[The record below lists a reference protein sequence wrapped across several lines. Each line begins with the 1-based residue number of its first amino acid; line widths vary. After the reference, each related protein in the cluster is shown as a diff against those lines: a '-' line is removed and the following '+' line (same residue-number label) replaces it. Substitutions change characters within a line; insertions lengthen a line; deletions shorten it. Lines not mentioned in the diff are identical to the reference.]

1 MKHDDDTLVAYL
13 DGRLDEAKS
22 AALEA
27 ALPHDESLSARLDA
41 LARASE
47 LAQRS
52 LEPVLR
58 EPVPPTLIAA
68 IWRAPDPRTREVG
81 GHARKG
87 ITARLAR
94 WLAPGPR
101 LAIASLALVVGAGWL
116 VLRPGGA
123 ALDTGDLIAEG
134 ALSLALDTAASGE
147 TLHTRE
153 ATLSLLGSFVAADGR
168 SCRAFEQRR
177 GRSDTLAVA
186 CRDIDASAWRVA
198 FAQQAP
204 ALDSPGYQPAGD
216 PRAEAVE
223 HFLRE
228 TLRATA
234 LDAGEERGLIER
246 GWDR

>member
-13 DGRLDEAKS
+13 DGQLDDAEI
-22 AALEA
+22 AAIEA
-27 ALPHDESLSARLDA
+27 ALPRDAALRARLDV

-47 LAQRS
+47 LAQRC

-58 EPVPPTLIAA
+58 EPVPPALIAA
-68 IWRAPDPRTREVG
+68 IWRAPDPRVRTPRSG
-81 GHARKG
+81 FA
-87 ITARLAR
+87 ARLTH

-116 VLRPGGA
+116 VLRPGGG
-123 ALDTGDLIAEG
+123 ALDSGDLIAEG
-134 ALSLALDTAASGE
+134 ALSLALDTATSGE

-168 SCRAFEQRR
+168 ACRAFEQRR
-177 GRSDTLAVA
+177 GRDDTLAVA
-186 CRDIDASAWRVA
+186 CRDIAANGWRVA
-198 FAQQAP
+198 FAQHAP
-204 ALDSPGYQPAGD
+204 VRDSPGYQPAGD
-216 PRAEAVE
+216 PRAEAADS
-223 HFLRE
+223 FLRE